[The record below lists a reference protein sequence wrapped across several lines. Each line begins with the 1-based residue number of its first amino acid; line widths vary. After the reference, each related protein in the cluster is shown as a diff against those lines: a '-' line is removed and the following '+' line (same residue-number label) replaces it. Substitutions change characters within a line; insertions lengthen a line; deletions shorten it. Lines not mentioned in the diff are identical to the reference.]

1 MTKEEAF
8 AFHGSSLFRPP
19 QIIISHAPFPPPPPI
34 GSDSK
39 SFKFFVAFS
48 SKFLSPFLVSIVHGR
63 RWLAF
68 LPKSVLVSGKTF
80 FGKQATWPS
89 LFGGGSSGKRPFPFQ
104 PVGHIISIATTE
116 SASNKAYQYI
126 IVLFAIKIS

>member
-34 GSDSK
+34 GSVSK

-68 LPKSVLVSGKTF
+68 LPKSVLVNGKTF
-80 FGKQATWPS
+80 FGKQATA
-89 LFGGGSSGKRPFPFQ
+89 KPFWRRQQRQTAIPFQ